1 MSDEEEIVPK
11 QKRLTKKG
19 RHTLADSSSDEDE
32 DLFGSDN
39 DDESQSEVVDA
50 LYSKES
56 LKSAMV
62 SRIYALICSSISVQR
77 DS

>member
-1 MSDEEEIVPK
+1 MSDEEEVVPK

-39 DDESQSEVVDA
+39 DDDNDDESESEVADA

-62 SRIYALICSSISVQR
+62 SGTYVLNL
-77 DS
+77 

>member
-1 MSDEEEIVPK
+1 MSDEEEEVVPK

-19 RHTLADSSSDEDE
+19 RPTLADSSSDEDE

-39 DDESQSEVVDA
+39 DDESESEVGDA

-62 SRIYALICSSISVQR
+62 SGTYVFNL
-77 DS
+77 